1 MKLFTRLLLLFL
13 LVAVLPLALL
23 GYLNLQD
30 DTEALRQQAL
40 ERMSG
45 LADKKMNQVEDYLAE
60 RVQDVRILARSP
72 TVIKAMPGLF
82 ESYAERA
89 GSRYLSEDKSL
100 RQYFRRY
107 VEDAGWFYDIFLITP
122 QGEIVYTQKHEDDFA
137 TNLITGHYQDS
148 QLALA
153 FKTTLMTLEP
163 RISGYGLY
171 APSQMPALFITVPL
185 MQDGRFMGVF
195 AVQLSNR
202 LLNQV
207 ATDATGLG
215 RSGEAVFA
223 MRDGD
228 GVLFTTP
235 LKYRADAALSFRV
248 SKKSELAAPM
258 IAALT
263 GASGDGAGLDYRA
276 KAVVA
281 AWRYLPELDWGMV
294 VKMDE
299 DEVFASI
306 SKQQV
311 VMLETLLGMLLFTC
325 FVAYYF
331 GRQITKPLENM
342 ALTAAEVARGNLSQ
356 QADESAPGELG
367 LFAAAF
373 NRMSRNLR
381 ELYHSL
387 EERIEERTRDLNVSN
402 ELLQDEIVER
412 EHIEAALRDS
422 QQHLFSSLN
431 DLRYQKF
438 VLDQHALV
446 VTADLNGA
454 ITYVNDKFCALTGY
468 TAAELIG
475 QDHRLLN
482 SGTHPAEF
490 FADMYRTITTGKV
503 WNGEICNRA
512 KDGSLHWLM
521 TTIVPFLDQAGQ
533 PSQYITMSTD
543 ITDRKRV
550 EEENLSL
557 AFYDVLTGLPN
568 RRLLLDRI
576 CSALTASARTQM
588 YGAVLFLDMD
598 RFKTLNDTLGHDY
611 GDLLLIEVAQRI
623 RSCVREVDTVARMG
637 GDEFVV
643 LLEKIDAHPKVASQ
657 KTAQIAEK
665 IRASLAEVYQL
676 DSHEY
681 HSSPSI
687 GVCLY
692 LGNAEPVEG
701 LLKHADMAMYRA
713 KDGGR
718 NAVAFFDP
726 EMQSTVTLHAELEAD
741 LRHAVA
747 DEQLRLYYQIQVDS
761 EQRVLGAEALVRWMH
776 PVRGLVSPAQFISV
790 AEESSLILNIGE
802 WVLDKAC
809 RQLAAWRGS
818 ALTRDLSISVN
829 VSAQQFKQPDFV
841 DRVAAILRAYDVDSG
856 CLKLELTESVVLFD
870 VDDVVIKMH
879 ALIALGVKLSLDDFG
894 TGYSSLT
901 YLKKLPLYQLKIDQ
915 SFVRDITTDP
925 NDAVMV
931 RTIIDMAQNFGIH
944 VIAEGVE
951 TDGQLAFLQ
960 QHGCDAYQ
968 GYRFSKPVSIE
979 DFEKLLER

>member
-1 MKLFTRLLLLFL
+1 MKLFTRLLLLFG

-30 DTEALRQQAL
+30 DEETLRQQVL

-45 LADKKMNQVEDYLAE
+45 LADKKMNQVEDYLSE
-60 RVQDVRILARSP
+60 RVQYVRMLAHSP
-72 TVIKAMPGLF
+72 QVMNEMSGMAVA
-82 ESYAERA
+82 YADRA
-89 GSRYLSEDKSL
+89 GARYVAEDKL
-100 RQYFRRY
+100 MRQYFSRY
-107 VEDAGWFYDIFLITP
+107 VDEAGWFYDLFLITP
-122 QGEIVYTQKHEDDFA
+122 QGEIVYTQKHESDFA
-137 TNLITGHYQDS
+137 TSLITGANRDL
-148 QLALA
+148 QLAHA
-153 FKTTLMTLEP
+153 FQTTRMTLEP
-163 RISGYGLY
+163 RISGYEQY
-171 APSQMPALFITVPL
+171 APSHAPALFITVPIML
-185 MQDGRFMGVF
+185 DGQFKGVL
-195 AVQLSNR
+195 AVQLSNN
-202 LLNQV
+202 LLYQV
-207 ATDATGLG
+207 AADATGLG
-215 RSGEAVFA
+215 VSGEAEFA
-223 MRDGD
+223 QRDGD
-228 GVLFTTP
+228 DILFTTP
-235 LKYRADAALSFRV
+235 LKYRADAALDFRV
-248 SKKSELAAPM
+248 SQKSELAVPM
-258 IAALT
+258 FKALT
-263 GASGDGAGLDYRA
+263 GTSGEGQGLDYRG

-281 AWRYLPELDWGMV
+281 AWRYLPEMDWGMV
-294 VKMDE
+294 VKMDA

-306 SKQQV
+306 YQQRI
-311 VMLETLLGMLLFTC
+311 VMFETLLGLLLFIGLA
-325 FVAYYF
+325 AYYF
-331 GRQITKPLENM
+331 GRQITVPLENL
-342 ALTAAEVARGNLSQ
+342 ALTADEVARGNLDQ

-367 LFAAAF
+367 MFAAAF
-373 NRMSRNLR
+373 NRMSQNLR

-387 EERIEERTRDLNVSN
+387 DDRIEARTRDLNVSN
-402 ELLQDEIVER
+402 ELLQEEIVER

-422 QQHLFSSLN
+422 QQHLSSSLN

-446 VTADLNGA
+446 ATTDLSCA
-454 ITYVNDKFCALTGY
+454 INYVNEKFCALTGY
-468 TAAELIG
+468 TAEELLG
-475 QDHRLLN
+475 KNHRMFN
-482 SGTHPAEF
+482 SGVHPAEF
-490 FADMYRTITTGKV
+490 FDEMYRTITAGRV
-503 WNGEICNRA
+503 WSGEMCNRS
-512 KDGSLHWLM
+512 KDGGLYWLM

-543 ITDRKRV
+543 ITDRKRI

-568 RRLLLDRI
+568 RRLLLDRAGF
-576 CSALTASARTQM
+576 ALTASARTQM

-598 RFKTLNDTLGHDY
+598 RFKILNDTLGHDY
-611 GDLLLIEVAQRI
+611 GDLLLIEVAHRI

-643 LLEKIDAHPKVASQ
+643 LFEKIDAHPEEASQ
-657 KTAQIAEK
+657 KTALIAEK
-665 IRASLAEVYQL
+665 IRVSLAEVYQL
-676 DSHEY
+676 DGHEH

-687 GVCLY
+687 GVCLF
-692 LGNAEPVEG
+692 LGNAEPVEA

-726 EMQSTVTLHAELEAD
+726 QMQFTVMLHAELEAD

-761 EQRVLGAEALVRWMH
+761 EHRVLGAEALVRWMH
-776 PVRGLVSPAQFISV
+776 PLRGLVSPAQFIPV
-790 AEESSLILNIGE
+790 AEESSLILSIGA
-802 WVLDKAC
+802 WVLDAAC
-809 RQLAAWRGS
+809 RQLAAWRGN

-841 DRVAAILRAYDVDSG
+841 DRVAAVLRTYGVDSG

-879 ALIALGVKLSLDDFG
+879 ALLVLGVKLSLDDFG
-894 TGYSSLT
+894 TGYSSLA

-931 RTIIDMAQNFGIH
+931 RTIIDMAQNFGIQ

-968 GYRFSKPVSIE
+968 GYLFSKPALIE
-979 DFEKLLER
+979 DFEKLL